1 MSRNDDDRNEERED
15 RIRQLME
22 RAQKHLRTRPVKA
35 SAKKRAQ
42 KKKAGKNR

>member
-22 RAQKHLRTRPVKA
+22 RAQKHMRTRPAKA

-42 KKKAGKNR
+42 KKKARKKR